1 MPQLDENRIKHQL
14 SAQRS
19 AALDNLAVA
28 QALVEQLNEYLTKAF
43 EALNRQVC
51 ELPEDQCDIK
61 QAQLAATVP
70 GFKEWKERNGTDRV
84 PS

>member
-19 AALDNLAVA
+19 TALDNLAVA

-51 ELPEDQCDIK
+51 ELPEDQCNNK
-61 QAQLAATVP
+61 QTALDYQVP
-70 GFKEWKERNGTDRV
+70 GYKEWKERNGTDRV